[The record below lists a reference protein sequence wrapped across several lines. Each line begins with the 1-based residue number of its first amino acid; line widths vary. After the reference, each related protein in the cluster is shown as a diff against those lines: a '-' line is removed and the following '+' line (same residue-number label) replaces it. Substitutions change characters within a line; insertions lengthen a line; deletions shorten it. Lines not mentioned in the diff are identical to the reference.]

1 MPFRSPYGPLT
12 VSLQDA
18 YELTS
23 KRRKNVSRHIV
34 NDANEIVRRSLLDRL
49 DRVHPAILALI
60 APAGYGKSAL
70 MQQYLERAKASAVC
84 DCGSLRGDLDLAR
97 RIVSALRV
105 LAPENQRLVELDR
118 LLGDGGISIV
128 ERIDLALDAW
138 QERHRGTFVF
148 ENAEAVF
155 ESPPGNEFFA
165 RLLSRRPEGRSIV
178 VCSRSNVRAHLTRFA
193 APHEIVVL
201 RAADLAFDA
210 AELRETFDGLATNDL
225 TFEQIIEISRGW
237 PIVVLLMKRFATE
250 GRLQFLINRLDDSAF
265 TELHDYISDEI
276 LAPLG
281 ARLTNAIFAC
291 AAIPRASRADIEAAL
306 ADADIAEKFADFARE
321 SPFIDRAVDGTFSVH
336 PLLASWMLSHREERR
351 LDVLRRVAQWHE
363 NAGTF
368 ERAAELYSTCGDRH
382 AAAEALGAHEL
393 LRDSSPSR
401 SYQGVLRT
409 LDRALIARHPRLW
422 AASVLYRVFCVD
434 TMTLIDE
441 AESLMRTLPQNSPAI
456 ERAHLAVMRAILKGH
471 VGGCE
476 EAIAILDEIARD
488 LEAADDRDQA
498 LSSYIAYSRS
508 LQLARL
514 GRLQEAERDIVG
526 PLRHLDRTDTVA
538 STMYLALGADIAR
551 AQGARAVEFQ
561 FLERSLERARASK
574 MENFI
579 APPLAE
585 CVISAWLAGDQERF
599 KRQGLELQALVER
612 CGVQALSF
620 LAKIAGGESARPGKA
635 DLPKYVAYAWMMA
648 AASAS
653 DPMEAM
659 RAAHFALE
667 AAEQCAMPFVQTLAA
682 LAGALLDDVT
692 FDEHIAIAQ
701 SSAAR
706 CESPALQRAVAAI
719 ARHDDDAGMLQSFV
733 LRFSR
738 ERSGREAPLHIRV
751 ASGSVTVSGRSV
763 SLSDRELELL
773 VALTLRRD
781 PTPRSRVAAMLWP
794 DLEEDAARN
803 ALSVCLHRLRKN
815 LGRDDLVVRDGD
827 GYRLHASALVDLWE
841 IDRVV
846 ATQRQRE
853 SLGETDRSALRRV
866 WTQLRD
872 GRPARVARWE
882 WFGPTE
888 RRLDEVRVE
897 VAQRLGT
904 DALKRGD
911 ARSALEF
918 AADMIAHDPCDEPA
932 HELAIRAHL
941 LAGDRAAAM
950 RQFRQY
956 RDTLLAELQCEPSA
970 SLAAL
975 MLDT

>member
-1 MPFRSPYGPLT
+1 MSG
-12 VSLQDA
+12 
-18 YELTS
+18 
-23 KRRKNVSRHIV
+23 HIV
-34 NDANEIVRRSLLDRL
+34 NGAHEIVRRTLLDRL
-49 DRVHPAILALI
+49 DRVRPAILALI
-60 APAGYGKSAL
+60 APAGYGKSTL
-70 MQQYLERAKASAVC
+70 MHQYLERAGASVVC
-84 DCGSLRGDLDLAR
+84 DCGSVRGDLDLAR

-105 LAPENQRLVELDR
+105 LASETAQLVELER
-118 LLGDGGISIV
+118 LLGDGGISVAERV
-128 ERIDLALDAW
+128 ELALDVW
-138 QERHRGTFVF
+138 QERHPGTFVF
-148 ENAEAVF
+148 ENAEAIF
-155 ESPPGNEFFA
+155 ESPSGNEFFT
-165 RLLSRRPEGRSIV
+165 RLLSRRSEERSIV

-193 APHEIVVL
+193 APHEIIVL
-201 RAADLAFDA
+201 RAEDLAFGE
-210 AELRETFDGLATNDL
+210 AEMHAIFEGLVANDPTFD
-225 TFEQIIEISRGW
+225 QIVEISRGW
-237 PIVVLLMKRFATE
+237 PIVALLMKRFATE
-250 GRLQFLINRLDDSAF
+250 GRIQSLVNRLDDSAF

-281 ARLTNAIFAC
+281 AHLTNAIFAC
-291 AAIPRASRADIEAAL
+291 AAIPHAGS
-306 ADADIAEKFADFARE
+306 ADIAAAVNDPDISEKFDAFARE
-321 SPFIDRAVDGTFSVH
+321 SPFIDRAADGTFTVH

-363 NAGTF
+363 NAGAF
-368 ERAAELYSTCGDRH
+368 ERAAELYWACGDRR
-382 AAAEALGAHEL
+382 AAAQALGAHEV
-393 LRDSSPSR
+393 LRDPSPSR
-401 SYQGVLRT
+401 SYQRVLRS

-422 AASVLYRVFCVD
+422 AASVLYRIFCVD
-434 TMTLIDE
+434 IMTLLDE
-441 AESLMRTLPQNSPAI
+441 AESLLRTLPENAPAI
-456 ERAHLAVMRAILKGH
+456 ERAHLLITRAILKGH
-471 VGGCE
+471 IGGCE
-476 EAIAILDEIARD
+476 EAIAILNEVTCD
-488 LEAADDRDQA
+488 LDTAEDRNRPLA
-498 LSSYIAYSRS
+498 SYVAYTRS

-514 GRLQEAERDIVG
+514 GRLNEAERDIVG
-526 PLRHLDRTDTVA
+526 PLQHLDRTDVVA
-538 STMYLALGADIAR
+538 STMLLALGADIAR

-574 MENFI
+574 LENFL

-599 KRQGLELQALVER
+599 TREALELQALVER
-612 CGVQALSF
+612 CGVQAFAF
-620 LAKIAGGESARPGKA
+620 LAKIAGGHSARPGKA
-635 DLPKYVAYAWMMA
+635 DLPKYTSYAWMMA

-653 DPMEAM
+653 DPIEAM

-667 AAEQCAMPFVQTLAA
+667 AAERSAMPFVQTLAA
-682 LAGALLDDVT
+682 LAGALLDEVT
-692 FDEHIAIAQ
+692 FDENMTIAQ

-706 CESPALQRAVAAI
+706 CQSPALQRAVAAI
-719 ARHDDDAGMLQSFV
+719 AQRDDDAGMLQQFA

-738 ERSGREAPLHIRV
+738 ERSGREAPLHIGV
-751 ASGSVTVSGRSV
+751 ASGSVTVSGRLV

-773 VALTLRRD
+773 VALTLRRE
-781 PTPRSRVAAMLWP
+781 PTPRTRVAAMLWP

-815 LGRDDLVVRDGD
+815 LGRDDLVVREGD

-841 IDRVV
+841 IDRVL

-853 SLGETDRSALRRV
+853 SLGEADRSALWRV

-872 GRPARVARWE
+872 GRPERVARWE
-882 WFGPTE
+882 WFAPTE

-897 VAQRLGT
+897 VAQRLGA

-918 AADMIAHDPCDEPA
+918 AADVIAYDPCDEPA
-932 HELAIRAHL
+932 RELAIRAHL

-975 MLDT
+975 VLET